1 MLAHSQAAVYD
12 FTEYKSYHFEPLFW
26 YWTGGG
32 KLCMKVGSKQKKK
45 KKRLVLMSKKSC
57 NIFTATLEAA
67 GSQ

>member
-45 KKRLVLMSKKSC
+45 KKKIGVD
-57 NIFTATLEAA
+57 E
-67 GSQ
+67 